1 MHELPEESSGCI
13 APLRSIICLI
23 ILVIVFGFVY
33 NLANKRRNAIL
44 NYQNRY
50 TITVSN
56 DCNKLI
62 IFIKAYKGGYKH
74 DLSIYD
80 I

>member
-1 MHELPEESSGCI
+1 MHELPEESSGCT
-13 APLRSIICLI
+13 APLRSLICLI

-33 NLANKRRNAIL
+33 NLANKQRNAIL

-50 TITVSN
+50 TITVRN

-62 IFIKAYKGGYKH
+62 IYIKAYKG
-74 DLSIYD
+74 
-80 I
+80 